1 MRAMHGLLAAIG
13 VGTLIALAYTHQQ
26 ISLIEA
32 RYAIEQRVA
41 AKGDR
46 LDQHHILLYNVLTLQ
61 APQLLEQRLARRDV
75 QLVSPREI
83 AWITP
88 MPSPAV
94 PAADPRGAPGL
105 LARGRHTV
113 ARLLAPQAT
122 AEAQPV
128 P

>member
-1 MRAMHGLLAAIG
+1 MLRWFLG
-13 VGTLIALAYTHQQ
+13 VALGTLVALAYAHQQ
-26 ISLIEA
+26 VILIEA
-32 RYAIEQRVA
+32 SYALEERAQQKA
-41 AKGDR
+41 EA
-46 LDQHHILLYNVLTLQ
+46 LDQYQILLYNVLTLQ

>member
-1 MRAMHGLLAAIG
+1 MHGLLAAIG

-26 ISLIEA
+26 VALIEA

-61 APQLLEQRLARRDV
+61 APQLLEQRLARRDI

-83 AWITP
+83 AWMAPT
-88 MPSPAV
+88 PSPAV
-94 PAADPRGAPGL
+94 PIVDPRSVPGL

-113 ARLLAPQAT
+113 ARLLTPRAT